1 MKTGFGYLRSKTS
14 YFSYKSKEDDL
25 KHMQAMGE
33 AGVEDYKMSEVDSK
47 EEKGDDDYDI
57 FEDSVYEIFRDNL
70 IVRAPDKMI
79 DYFDGYI
86 MLAFRNVIFYVKVD
100 GEKINT
106 TDKSQDT
113 VRDKIEGSGR
123 IRQLN
128 LSSGYK
134 IVCI

>member
-14 YFSYKSKEDDL
+14 YFSYKSKKDDL
-25 KHMQAMGE
+25 AHMQAMGE
-33 AGVEDYKMSEVDSK
+33 AGAEDYKMSEVDSK
-47 EEKGDDDYDI
+47 EEQGDDI
-57 FEDSVYEIFRDNL
+57 FEDSVYEIFRDDL

-86 MLAFRNVIFYVKVD
+86 MLAYRNVIFYVKVD
-100 GEKINT
+100 GKQIEATNKSPVTIIEKINQS
-106 TDKSQDT
+106 DK
-113 VRDKIEGSGR
+113 

-128 LSSGYK
+128 LSEGYK

>member
-1 MKTGFGYLRSKTS
+1 
-14 YFSYKSKEDDL
+14 
-25 KHMQAMGE
+25 MQAMGE
-33 AGVEDYKMSEVDSK
+33 AGAEDYKMSEVDSK
-47 EEKGDDDYDI
+47 EEQGDEI
-57 FEDSVYEIFRDNL
+57 FEDSVYEIFRDDL

>member
-14 YFSYKSKEDDL
+14 YFSYKSKKDDL
-25 KHMQAMGE
+25 AHMQAMGE
-33 AGVEDYKMSEVDSK
+33 AGAEDYKMSEVDSK
-47 EEKGDDDYDI
+47 EEQGDEI
-57 FEDSVYEIFRDNL
+57 FEDSVYEIFRDDL

-79 DYFDGYI
+79 DYFDGFI

-100 GEKINT
+100 GKRIEE
-106 TDKSQDT
+106 TDKSEIAIIE
-113 VRDKIEGSGR
+113 KIEESDR

-128 LSSGYK
+128 LSTSYK

>member
-1 MKTGFGYLRSKTS
+1 
-14 YFSYKSKEDDL
+14 
-25 KHMQAMGE
+25 MQAMGE

-86 MLAFRNVIFYVKVD
+86 MLAFRNVIFYVRVD

-113 VRDKIEGSGR
+113 IRDKIEDSGR
-123 IRQLN
+123 IR
-128 LSSGYK
+128 
-134 IVCI
+134 

>member
-1 MKTGFGYLRSKTS
+1 
-14 YFSYKSKEDDL
+14 
-25 KHMQAMGE
+25 MQAMGE

-113 VRDKIEGSGR
+113 IRDKIEDSGR
-123 IRQLN
+123 IR
-128 LSSGYK
+128 
-134 IVCI
+134 